1 MNVLLTGGAGY
12 IGSHVSVALASKGH
26 KIVIYDNLS
35 NSTEKAVDGICN
47 IMNLAIPLVV
57 GDVLDEELLCET
69 LKKYEIQAIMHF
81 AGLKSVSESHSDP
94 LAYYKN
100 NCIGTHHVC
109 SAMRRAGVLK
119 LVFSSS
125 ATVYGPAINLPID
138 EDHSCNPQSPY
149 GRTKH
154 YAENFLND
162 LAVSDSRLSIV
173 ALRYFNPVGAHSS
186 YQIGESPLGPPNNLM
201 PNLVRVAAGEIPFL
215 YVFGNNYGTPDG
227 TALRDYIHVEDL
239 ADGHSKALDHALKT
253 TGFQVFNL
261 GTGNPY
267 SVLQIIDEFEA
278 VNQQRV
284 KRIFTGR
291 RAGDIDVYYA
301 NPSRAHNVL
310 GWQAQ
315 RGLREM
321 CQSAWQYFVAGG
333 LRIQ

>member
-1 MNVLLTGGAGY
+1 MG
-12 IGSHVSVALASKGH
+12 VALASKGH

-57 GDVLDEELLCET
+57 SDVLDEELLCET
-69 LKKYEIQAIMHF
+69 LKKYEVQVIMHF
-81 AGLKSVSESHSDP
+81 AGLKSVSESHSDL

-100 NCIGTHHVC
+100 TCIGTHHVC
-109 SAMRRAGVLK
+109 SAMRRVGVLK
-119 LVFSSS
+119 LVFSSN

-138 EDHSCNPQSPY
+138 EDHCCNPQNPY
-149 GRTKH
+149 GKTKN

-162 LAVSDSRLSIV
+162 LAISDAKLLTV

-215 YVFGNNYGTPDG
+215 NVFGNDYDTPDG

-267 SVLQIIDEFEA
+267 SVL
-278 VNQQRV
+278 
-284 KRIFTGR
+284 
-291 RAGDIDVYYA
+291 
-301 NPSRAHNVL
+301 
-310 GWQAQ
+310 
-315 RGLREM
+315 
-321 CQSAWQYFVAGG
+321 
-333 LRIQ
+333 

>member
-1 MNVLLTGGAGY
+1 
-12 IGSHVSVALASKGH
+12 
-26 KIVIYDNLS
+26 
-35 NSTEKAVDGICN
+35 
-47 IMNLAIPLVV
+47 
-57 GDVLDEELLCET
+57 
-69 LKKYEIQAIMHF
+69 
-81 AGLKSVSESHSDP
+81 
-94 LAYYKN
+94 
-100 NCIGTHHVC
+100 
-109 SAMRRAGVLK
+109 
-119 LVFSSS
+119 
-125 ATVYGPAINLPID
+125 
-138 EDHSCNPQSPY
+138 
-149 GRTKH
+149 
-154 YAENFLND
+154 
-162 LAVSDSRLSIV
+162 LSIV

-186 YQIGESPLGPPNNLM
+186 YQIGESPLGSPNNLM
-201 PNLVRVAAGEIPFL
+201 PSLVRVAAGEVPFL
-215 YVFGNNYGTPDG
+215 YVFGNDYDTPDG

-321 CQSAWQYFVAGG
+321 CQSAWQYFVAG
-333 LRIQ
+333 RWPM